1 MARANGCASFYE
13 TAKTRENKMSF
24 VTLDFETYYAKGLG
38 FKTQTTEEY
47 VKDRRFEVIGV
58 GVKIDDQPTTWF
70 SGTHAEIKEHLMKID
85 WDDTALLCHNTLFDG
100 CILAWHFGINPAF
113 MYDTL
118 CMARAIHGVDA
129 GGSLKALA
137 IRYGIGEKGD
147 EVMHVEGKKRL
158 DFSEEEL
165 HRYGEYC
172 KNDVDLT
179 LRLFN
184 ILSSTFPDNEIK
196 LIDMTLRMFTQPVF
210 HVDDALLQ
218 DRLIELKEEKMEL
231 LHTLMEAL
239 KCKDEEEVRKKLA
252 SNKQFAT
259 VLEGLGVAPPMKVSP
274 RTGKDTYALAK
285 NDEGF
290 LKLVEHEDEFVQ
302 HLCAVRLGTMSTLE
316 ESRIQRF
323 IDIGKRNKGRLP
335 IPLKYYGAHTGRWAG
350 SDKVNFQ
357 NLPSRDKKK
366 KTLKNAVIPPDDH
379 IVINC
384 DSSQIEARV
393 LAWLAGQE
401 DVVKQFAN
409 GEDVYS
415 SFATK
420 IYGRPISK
428 SNPVERFVGKT
439 CILGLGYGTGALKLQ
454 HTLKTSPPGA
464 IVTEDEAKSYVK
476 TYRDAND
483 KIIQL
488 WRDGDGVIKDLANWN
503 TKPFY
508 YGEHKCLK
516 ITKEG
521 VHLPNG
527 LMIRYPELKL
537 NTEESKSQ
545 YTYKSRKG
553 PVSIWGGSL
562 VENVVQAL
570 ARIVVGEQM
579 LKVQERYRVA
589 LTVHDA
595 AVIVVP
601 EAQKDEALAYIVEC
615 MSVAPDWASGLP
627 VTCEAHYGYSY
638 GEC

>member
-1 MARANGCASFYE
+1 M
-13 TAKTRENKMSF
+13 KT

-47 VKDRRFEVIGV
+47 VRDRRFEVIGV
-58 GVKIDDQPTTWF
+58 GVKINEQPTTWF
-70 SGTHAEIKEHLMKID
+70 SGTKDEIKEHLLKID
-85 WDDTALLCHNTLFDG
+85 WDDAALLCHNTLFDG
-100 CILAWHFGINPAF
+100 CILAWHFGINPALLL
-113 MYDTL
+113 DTL

-147 EVMHVEGKKRL
+147 EVIHAEGKKRL

-165 HRYGEYC
+165 KRYGEYC

-179 LRLFN
+179 LRLFK
-184 ILSSTFPDNEIK
+184 ILSSAFPDNEIK
-196 LIDMTLRMFTQPVF
+196 LIDMTLRMFTHPLF

-218 DRLIELKEEKMEL
+218 ERLIDLQEEKMAL
-231 LHTLMEAL
+231 LQTLMEKL

-259 VLEGLGVAPPMKVSP
+259 VLEGLGVKPPMKVSP

-290 LKLVEHEDEFVQ
+290 LALTEHEDEFVQ

-366 KTLKNAVIPPDDH
+366 KTLKNAVIPPDDF

-393 LAWLAGQE
+393 LVWLAGQE
-401 DVVKQFAN
+401 DVTQQFAN

-415 SFATK
+415 VFASK
-420 IYGRPISK
+420 IYERPISK
-428 SNPVERFVGKT
+428 ENPVERFVGKT

-464 IVTEDEAKSYVK
+464 VVSEAEAKSYVD
-476 TYRDAND
+476 TYRDTND
-483 KIIQL
+483 KVIQL
-488 WRDGDGVIKDLANWN
+488 WRDGDKVIADLAYWGD
-503 TKPFY
+503 TKPY
-508 YGEHKCLK
+508 TYGKHKCLK
-516 ITKEG
+516 VTKEG
-521 VHLPNG
+521 ITLPNG
-527 LMIRYPELKL
+527 LMIRYPELKRD
-537 NTEESKSQ
+537 TEESKTR

-579 LKVQERYRVA
+579 LKIQERYRVA

-595 AVIVVP
+595 AVVVVP
-601 EAQKDEALAYIVEC
+601 EAQKDEAMAYIVEC

-627 VTCEAHYGYSY
+627 VTCEAKYGYSY

>member
-1 MARANGCASFYE
+1 
-13 TAKTRENKMSF
+13 MSF
-24 VTLDFETYYAKGLG
+24 ITLDFETYYAKGLG

-47 VKDRRFEVIGV
+47 VRDRRFEVIGV
-58 GVKIDDQPTTWF
+58 GVKIDDLQATWF
-70 SGTHAEIKEHLMKID
+70 SGTKDEIKQHLMKID
-85 WDDTALLCHNTLFDG
+85 WDDSALLCHNTLFDG

-113 MYDTL
+113 MFDTL

-147 EVMHVEGKKRL
+147 EVIHAEGKKRL

-165 HRYGEYC
+165 QRYGEYC

-179 LRLFN
+179 HKLFH
-184 ILSSTFPDNEIK
+184 ILASAFPPDETK

-218 DRLIELKEEKMEL
+218 ERLIDLQEEKMEL
-231 LHTLMEAL
+231 LQTLMEKL

-252 SNKQFAT
+252 SAKQFAA
-259 VLEGLGVAPPMKVSP
+259 VLESLGVKPPMKVSP

-290 LKLVEHEDEFVQ
+290 LALTEHEDEFVQ

-366 KTLKNAVIPPDDH
+366 KTLKNAVIPPDDFV
-379 IVINC
+379 VINC
-384 DSSQIEARV
+384 DSSQIEARILV
-393 LAWLAGQE
+393 WLAGQE
-401 DVVKQFAN
+401 DVTQQFAN

-415 SFATK
+415 VFASK
-420 IYGRPISK
+420 IYERPISK
-428 SNPVERFVGKT
+428 ENPVERFVGKT

-464 IVTEDEAKSYVK
+464 VVSEDEAKEFVK
-476 TYRDAND
+476 TYRDSNAQV
-483 KIIQL
+483 IQL
-488 WRDGDGVIKDLANWN
+488 WRDGDKVIKDLSDWGN
-503 TKPFY
+503 TKPY
-508 YGEHKCLK
+508 TYGKHKCLK
-516 ITKEG
+516 ITKQG

-527 LMIRYPELKL
+527 LMIRYPDLKL
-537 NTEESKSQ
+537 DTEESKSR

-579 LKVQERYRVA
+579 LKIQERYRVV

-601 EAQKDEALAYIVEC
+601 EAEKDEAMKYVIEC
-615 MSVAPDWASGLP
+615 MSVPPDWARGLP
-627 VTCEAHYGYSY
+627 VACEAKYGQSY

>member
-1 MARANGCASFYE
+1 MQI
-13 TAKTRENKMSF
+13 
-24 VTLDFETYYAKGLG
+24 VTLDFETYYTKGLG

-47 VKDRRFEVIGV
+47 VRDRRFEVIGV
-58 GVKIDDQPTTWF
+58 SVKINEQPTTWF
-70 SGTHAEIKEHLMKID
+70 SGTKDEIKEHLSKID
-85 WDDTALLCHNTLFDG
+85 WSDSALLAHNTLFDG
-100 CILAWHFGINPAF
+100 CVLSWHFGVNPTLLL
-113 MYDTL
+113 DTL

-137 IRYGIGEKGD
+137 MRYEIGEKGD
-147 EVMHVEGKKRL
+147 EVIHAEGKKRL
-158 DFSEEEL
+158 DFTDEEL
-165 HRYGEYC
+165 ARYGEYS
-172 KNDVDLT
+172 KNDVELT
-179 LRLFN
+179 LKLFK
-184 ILSSTFPDNEIK
+184 ILASAFPKNELD

-218 DRLIELKEEKMEL
+218 DRLVELKEEKMAL
-231 LHTLMEAL
+231 LQTLMEKL
-239 KCKDEEEVRKKLA
+239 KCKDEEAVRKKLA
-252 SNKQFAT
+252 SGKQFAAILT
-259 VLEGLGVAPPMKVSP
+259 EHGIEVPMKESK
-274 RTGKDTYALAK
+274 GKKSKGDMTYALAK

-290 LKLVEHEDEFVQ
+290 LALTEHEDPFIQ
-302 HLCAVRLGTMSTLE
+302 QLCSVRLGTMSTLE

-323 IDIGKRNKGRLP
+323 IDVGKRNKGRLP

-366 KTLKNAVIPPDDH
+366 KALKNAVIAPDDH

-401 DVVKQFAN
+401 DVVTQFAN
-409 GEDVYS
+409 KEDVYS
-415 SFATK
+415 IFATK

-428 SNPVERFVGKT
+428 VNPVERFVGKT
-439 CILGLGYGTGALKLQ
+439 CILGLGYGTGKLKLQ
-454 HTLKTSPPGA
+454 HTLKTTPPGA
-464 IVTEDEAKSYVK
+464 IVTEDEAESYVK
-476 TYRDAND
+476 TYRSDND
-483 KIIQL
+483 KVIQL
-488 WRDGDGVIKDLANWN
+488 WRDGDKVIQDLANWED
-503 TKPFY
+503 TKPY
-508 YGEHKCLK
+508 TYGKHKCLLV
-516 ITKEG
+516 TKEG
-521 VHLPNG
+521 ITLPNG

-545 YTYKSRKG
+545 YVYKSRKG

-579 LKVQERYRVA
+579 LKIRERYKIA

-595 AVIVVP
+595 AVVVVP
-601 EAQKDEALAYIVEC
+601 EAEKDEALAYIVEC
-615 MSVAPDWASGLP
+615 MSVAPDWARGLP
-627 VTCEAHYGYSY
+627 VTCEAHYGQSY

>member
-1 MARANGCASFYE
+1 M
-13 TAKTRENKMSF
+13 KT

-47 VKDRRFEVIGV
+47 VRDRRFEVVGV
-58 GVKIDDQPTTWF
+58 GVKIDEQPTTWF
-70 SGTHAEIKEHLMKID
+70 SGTKDEIKEHLLKID
-85 WDDTALLCHNTLFDG
+85 WDDAALLCHNTLFDG
-100 CILAWHFGINPAF
+100 CILAWYFGINPTLLL
-113 MYDTL
+113 DTL

-137 IRYGIGEKGD
+137 MRYEIGEKGD
-147 EVMHVEGKKRL
+147 EVIHAEGKKRL

-165 HRYGEYC
+165 QRYGEYC

-179 LRLFN
+179 LKLFK
-184 ILSSTFPDNEIK
+184 ILSSEFPDNEIK
-196 LIDMTLRMFTQPVF
+196 LIDMTLRMFTHPLF

-218 DRLIELKEEKMEL
+218 DRLIDLQEEKMAL
-231 LHTLMEAL
+231 LQTLMEKL

-252 SNKQFAT
+252 SNKQFAV
-259 VLEGLGVAPPMKVSP
+259 VLEGLGVKPPMKVSP

-290 LKLVEHEDEFVQ
+290 LALTEHEDEFVQ

-366 KTLKNAVIPPDDH
+366 KTLKNAVIPPDDFV
-379 IVINC
+379 VINC

-393 LAWLAGQE
+393 LVWLAGQE
-401 DVVKQFAN
+401 DVTQQFAN

-415 SFATK
+415 VFATK
-420 IYGRPISK
+420 IYERPISK
-428 SNPVERFVGKT
+428 ENPVERFVGKT

-464 IVTEDEAKSYVK
+464 VVSEAEAKSYVD

-483 KIIQL
+483 KVTQL
-488 WRDGDGVIKDLANWN
+488 WRDGDKVIADLAYWGD
-503 TKPFY
+503 TKPY
-508 YGEHKCLK
+508 TYGKHKCLK
-516 ITKEG
+516 VTKEG
-521 VHLPNG
+521 ITLPNG
-527 LMIRYPELKL
+527 LMIRYAEIKRD
-537 NTEESKSQ
+537 TEESKTR
-545 YTYKSRKG
+545 YIYKSRKG

-579 LKVQERYRVA
+579 LKIQERYRVA

-595 AVIVVP
+595 AVILVP
-601 EAQKDEALAYIVEC
+601 ESEKDEALEYIVEC
-615 MSVAPDWASGLP
+615 MSAPPDWAKGLP
-627 VTCEAHYGYSY
+627 VACEAKFGYSY

>member
-1 MARANGCASFYE
+1 L
-13 TAKTRENKMSF
+13 KT

-47 VKDRRFEVIGV
+47 VRDRRFEVIGV
-58 GVKIDDQPTTWF
+58 GVKIDEQPTTWF
-70 SGTHAEIKEHLMKID
+70 SGTKDEIKQHLMKID
-85 WDDTALLCHNTLFDG
+85 WSEAALLCHNTLFDG
-100 CILAWHFGINPAF
+100 CILAWHFGVNPAF
-113 MYDTL
+113 MFDTL

-137 IRYGIGEKGD
+137 MRYGIGEKGD
-147 EVMHVEGKKRL
+147 EVIHAEGKKRL

-165 HRYGEYC
+165 KRYGEYC

-179 LRLFN
+179 LKLFK
-184 ILSSTFPDNEIK
+184 ILANAFPSNEIK
-196 LIDMTLRMFTQPVF
+196 LIDMTLRMFTHPLF

-218 DRLIELKEEKMEL
+218 ERLIDLQEEKMAL
-231 LHTLMEAL
+231 LQTLMEKL

-259 VLEGLGVAPPMKVSP
+259 VLEGLGVKPPMKVSP

-290 LKLVEHEDEFVQ
+290 LALTEHENEFVQ

-393 LAWLAGQE
+393 LVWLAGQE
-401 DVVKQFAN
+401 DVTQQFAN

-415 SFATK
+415 VFASK
-420 IYGRPISK
+420 IYERPISK
-428 SNPVERFVGKT
+428 ENPVERFVGKT

-464 IVTEDEAKSYVK
+464 VVSEAEAKSYVD
-476 TYRDAND
+476 TYRDTND
-483 KIIQL
+483 KVIQL
-488 WRDGDGVIKDLANWN
+488 WRDGDKVIADLAYWGD
-503 TKPFY
+503 TKPY
-508 YGEHKCLK
+508 TYGKHKCLK
-516 ITKEG
+516 VTKEG
-521 VHLPNG
+521 ITLPNG
-527 LMIRYPELKL
+527 LMIRYPELKRD
-537 NTEESKSQ
+537 TEESKTR
-545 YTYKSRKG
+545 YIYKSRKG

-579 LKVQERYRVA
+579 LKIQERYRVA

-595 AVIVVP
+595 AVILVP
-601 EAQKDEALAYIVEC
+601 ESEKDAAMKYVIEC
-615 MSVAPDWASGLP
+615 MSTPPDWAKGLP
-627 VTCEAHYGYSY
+627 VACEAKYGHSY

>member
-1 MARANGCASFYE
+1 
-13 TAKTRENKMSF
+13 MSF
-24 VTLDFETYYAKGLG
+24 ITLDFESYYTKGLG

-58 GVKIDDQPTTWF
+58 GVKIDDQPSTWF

-85 WDDTALLCHNTLFDG
+85 WDDAALLCHNTLFDG

-113 MYDTL
+113 MFDTL

-137 IRYGIGEKGD
+137 LRYGIGEKGD
-147 EVMHVEGKKRL
+147 EVIHAEGKKRL

-179 LRLFN
+179 LRLFK
-184 ILSSTFPDNEIK
+184 ILSSAFPENEIK
-196 LIDMTLRMFTQPVF
+196 LIDMTLRMFTQPTF
-210 HVDDALLQ
+210 YVDDALLQ
-218 DRLIELKEEKMEL
+218 DRLIDLQEEKMAL
-231 LHTLMEAL
+231 LQTLMEKL
-239 KCKDEEEVRKKLA
+239 QCKDEEAVRKKLA
-252 SNKQFAT
+252 SGKQFAAILT
-259 VLEGLGVAPPMKVSP
+259 EHNIEVPMKESK
-274 RTGKDTYALAK
+274 GKQSKGKMTYALAK

-290 LKLVEHEDEFVQ
+290 LKLVEHEDEFIQ

-366 KTLKNAVIPPDDH
+366 KTLKNAVIPPDDYV
-379 IVINC
+379 VINC

-428 SNPVERFVGKT
+428 DNPVERFVGKT

-464 IVTEDEAKSYVK
+464 IVSEAEAKSYVD
-476 TYRDAND
+476 TYRDTND
-483 KIIQL
+483 KVIQL
-488 WRDGDGVIKDLANWN
+488 WRDGDKVIADLAYWGD
-503 TKPFY
+503 TKPY
-508 YGEHKCLK
+508 TYGKHKCLK
-516 ITKEG
+516 VTKEG
-521 VHLPNG
+521 ITLPNG
-527 LMIRYPELKL
+527 LMIRYPELKKD
-537 NTEESKSQ
+537 TEESKTR
-545 YTYKSRKG
+545 YVYKSRKG

-579 LKVQERYRVA
+579 LKIQERYRVA

-595 AVIVVP
+595 AVVVVP
-601 EAQKDEALAYIVEC
+601 EAQKDEAMAYIVEC

-627 VTCEAHYGYSY
+627 VTCEAKYGYSY

>member
-1 MARANGCASFYE
+1 M
-13 TAKTRENKMSF
+13 KT

-47 VKDRRFEVIGV
+47 VRDRRFEVIGV
-58 GVKIDDQPTTWF
+58 GVKIDEQPTTWF
-70 SGTHAEIKEHLMKID
+70 SGTKDEIKEHLLKID
-85 WDDTALLCHNTLFDG
+85 WDDAALLCHNTLFDG
-100 CILAWHFGINPAF
+100 CILAWHFGVNPALLL
-113 MYDTL
+113 DTL

-147 EVMHVEGKKRL
+147 EVIHAEGKKRL

-165 HRYGEYC
+165 KRYGEYC

-179 LRLFN
+179 LRLFK
-184 ILSSTFPDNEIK
+184 ILSSAFPDNEIR
-196 LIDMTLRMFTQPVF
+196 LIDMTLRMFTHPLF

-218 DRLIELKEEKMEL
+218 DRLIDLQEEKMAL
-231 LHTLMEAL
+231 LQTLMEKL

-252 SNKQFAT
+252 SNKQFAA
-259 VLEGLGVAPPMKVSP
+259 VLEGLGVKPPMKVSP

-290 LKLVEHEDEFVQ
+290 LALTEHEDEFVQ

-366 KTLKNAVIPPDDH
+366 KTLKNAVIPPDDF

-393 LAWLAGQE
+393 LVWLAGQE
-401 DVVKQFAN
+401 DVTQQFAN

-415 SFATK
+415 VFASK
-420 IYGRPISK
+420 IYERPISK
-428 SNPVERFVGKT
+428 ENPVERFVGKT

-464 IVTEDEAKSYVK
+464 IVTEAEAKSYVD
-476 TYRDAND
+476 TYRDTND
-483 KIIQL
+483 KVIQL
-488 WRDGDGVIKDLANWN
+488 WRDGDKVIADLAYWGD
-503 TKPFY
+503 TKPY
-508 YGEHKCLK
+508 TYGKHKCLK
-516 ITKEG
+516 VTKEG
-521 VHLPNG
+521 ITLPNG
-527 LMIRYPELKL
+527 LMIRYPELKRD
-537 NTEESKSQ
+537 TEESKTR

-579 LKVQERYRVA
+579 LKIQERYRVA

-595 AVIVVP
+595 AVILVP
-601 EAQKDEALAYIVEC
+601 ESQKDEALEYIVEC
-615 MSVAPDWASGLP
+615 MSAPPDWAKGLP
-627 VTCEAHYGYSY
+627 VACEAKFGYSY

>member
-1 MARANGCASFYE
+1 
-13 TAKTRENKMSF
+13 MSF

-47 VKDRRFEVIGV
+47 VRDRRFEVIGV
-58 GVKIDDQPTTWF
+58 GVKVDDQPTTWF

-85 WDDTALLCHNTLFDG
+85 WDDAALLCHNTLFDG

-113 MYDTL
+113 MFDTL

-147 EVMHVEGKKRL
+147 EVIHAEGKKRL

-165 HRYGEYC
+165 QRYGEYC

-184 ILSSTFPDNEIK
+184 ILSSAFPHNEIK

-218 DRLIELKEEKMEL
+218 DRLIDLQEEKMEL
-231 LHTLMEAL
+231 LHTLMDRL
-239 KCKDEEEVRKKLA
+239 QCKDEEEVRKKLA

-259 VLEGLGVAPPMKVSP
+259 VLEGLGVEVPMKVSP

-379 IVINC
+379 VVINC

-464 IVTEDEAKSYVK
+464 IVTETEAKSYVD

-483 KIIQL
+483 KVIQL
-488 WRDGDGVIKDLANWN
+488 WRDGDKVIADLAYWGD
-503 TKPFY
+503 TPPY
-508 YGEHKCLK
+508 TYGKHKCLK
-516 ITKEG
+516 VTKEG

-527 LMIRYPELKL
+527 LMIRYPELKKD
-537 NTEESKSQ
+537 TEESKTR
-545 YTYKSRKG
+545 YIYKSRKG

-579 LKVQERYRVA
+579 LKIQERYRVA

-595 AVIVVP
+595 AVVVVP

-627 VTCEAHYGYSY
+627 VTCEAKWGYSY